1 MQKNSILL
9 YGTEKPEEVKAL
21 IANVTNQ
28 CQCEVEDLPHIHVLV
43 LHYKTASHEP
53 ASNFLQISGITMATE
68 DNLVF
73 PPSDEL
79 NVVQN
84 FTVSRFRSK
93 VREIQQSD
101 R

>member
-1 MQKNSILL
+1 MKKNSILL
-9 YGTEKPEEVKAL
+9 YDTEKPEEVKAL
-21 IANVTNQ
+21 IANVTNL
-28 CQCEVEDLPHIHVLV
+28 CQCEVEDLPHIQVLV
-43 LHYKTASHEP
+43 LHYSTASHDP
-53 ASNFLQISGITMATE
+53 ATNFLQISGITMATE

-93 VREIQQSD
+93 AREIQQSD